1 MTQKKRKNLGRGL
14 AALFGEE
21 ASQIAATLDAPP
33 PAADAKIEG
42 SEDSVSEAIFGQ
54 TGQSSEETE
63 SEGSPSPPAAPAP
76 AGPGPGSGRPLPLEK
91 LAPNPFQPRRRFAEE
106 EIEELAQSIR
116 ENGIL
121 QPILVR
127 PHPAQPGEYQIVAG
141 ERRWRAAQR
150 AQLHEVPVVLRQLD
164 DAKALE
170 IAVLE
175 NIQRQDLTPLEEAE
189 GYRRLLDEFGHTQ
202 QQLSEALGKS
212 RSYIANA
219 LRLLKLPD
227 AVKAL
232 LDEGKLTAGH
242 ARALVGQAEAEAMAR
257 EIVRYDMSVRQTEA
271 MVGKRTRKDDGG
283 TAGTKSAPPAPAGD
297 KDADTLELE
306 RALSERL
313 GLAVTIEPA
322 KNNPEQGR
330 VAVAYQDLEQ
340 LDEIMRVLNAGA
352 SVS

>member
-33 PAADAKIEG
+33 APPAADASVEG
-42 SEDSVSEAIFGQ
+42 SEGAVDEAIFGQ
-54 TGQSSEETE
+54 TGHSSDGTQGET
-63 SEGSPSPPAAPAP
+63 PAAAPAAPAP
-76 AGPGPGSGRPLPLEK
+76 TTGGPGMGRPLPLEK

-127 PHPAQPGEYQIVAG
+127 PHPSQPGEYQIVAG

-150 AQLHEVPVVLRQLD
+150 ARLHEVPVVLRQLD

-189 GYRRLLDEFGHTQ
+189 GYQRLLEEFGHTQ

-212 RSYIANA
+212 RSHIANA

-227 AVKAL
+227 AVKAM

-242 ARALVGQAEAEAMAR
+242 ARALVGQAEAEAMAK

-271 MVGKRTRKDDGG
+271 MVGKRTRKDDAG
-283 TAGTKSAPPAPAGD
+283 TAGTKSAPPAAAAG

-306 RALSERL
+306 RSLSERL

-322 KNNPEQGR
+322 KGNPEQGR
-330 VAVAYQDLEQ
+330 VTVAYQDLEQ

-352 SVS
+352 A